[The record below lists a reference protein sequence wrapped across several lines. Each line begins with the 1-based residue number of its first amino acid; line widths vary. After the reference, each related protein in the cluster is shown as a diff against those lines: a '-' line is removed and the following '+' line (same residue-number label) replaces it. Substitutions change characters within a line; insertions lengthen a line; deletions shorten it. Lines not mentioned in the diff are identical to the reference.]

1 MQDNGVPNLEPA
13 VDIAW
18 DPTMARQPGT
28 KQLVSTA
35 NGDRLFTERQ
45 WSAIAENLRLSER
58 EFQIVRCCFED
69 LKESAIARRL
79 GISYHTV
86 HTHLE
91 RLYKKLGVCSRPAM
105 MVQIF
110 SAYIALN

>member
-1 MQDNGVPNLEPA
+1 MHDNGINNLQA
-13 VDIAW
+13 QQTMW
-18 DPTMARQPGT
+18 DDSMGRQRGT
-28 KQLVSTA
+28 QKIE
-35 NGDRLFTERQ
+35 GDRLFTERQ
-45 WSAIAENLRLSER
+45 WSAIAENLRLSAR

-110 SAYIALN
+110 SAYITLT

>member
-1 MQDNGVPNLEPA
+1 MQDNGA
-13 VDIAW
+13 VNSPSLFD
-18 DPTMARQPGT
+18 
-28 KQLVSTA
+28 STWESPMRRERGPQTTSLRA
-35 NGDRLFTERQ
+35 AGDRIFTERQ
-45 WSAIAENLRLSER
+45 WCAIAESLRLSER
-58 EFQIVRCCFED
+58 EFQIVRCCFDD
-69 LKESAIARRL
+69 LKESAIARHL

-105 MVQIF
+105 MVQVF

>member
-1 MQDNGVPNLEPA
+1 MLDNRLDQAGAESAMEMVVRRERESQIDDVGA
-13 VDIAW
+13 V
-18 DPTMARQPGT
+18 
-28 KQLVSTA
+28 
-35 NGDRLFTERQ
+35 GDRIFTERQ
-45 WSAIAENLRLSER
+45 WTAIAESLRLSER

-91 RLYKKLGVCSRPAM
+91 RLYKKLRVSSRPAM

-110 SAYIALN
+110 SAYLSLP

>member
-1 MQDNGVPNLEPA
+1 MHDNVTSNSWA
-13 VDIAW
+13 QQAMW
-18 DPTMARQPGT
+18 DESMGRQRGT
-28 KQLVSTA
+28 QKID
-35 NGDRLFTERQ
+35 GDRLFTERQ
-45 WSAIAENLRLSER
+45 WSAIAVNLRLSER

-105 MVQIF
+105 MVQVF